1 MSNKVLVIGGGIA
14 GITAALDL
22 ADQELQVHLVEKESS
37 IGGRMAQLDK
47 TFPTLDCSICIL
59 APKMVEISRHP
70 NVNLYTYSEVESV
83 EPLRNGEVFR
93 VKIVKKPRYIDE
105 KKCTGCRLCTEKCP
119 VKVLSEFDEKMGL
132 RKAIYLPFPQAVPAV
147 AVMDKEH
154 CLYFTKGVCKICE
167 KFCPAGAVDFKQEA
181 QEIEVDVAAIIVATG
196 FDLLDPSILP
206 LSRFGYGRLPN
217 VLTSLEYE
225 RLMNAAGPTGG
236 KVVKPSD
243 KEEPEKIAFIQCV
256 GSRDERIKP
265 YCSQICCTYATKE
278 AVITK
283 EHNPKIDVTIF
294 YNELKVS
301 GKGHQEFVRRAS
313 EEFGVNYVRA
323 LPSSVRLDMRNGK
336 LEIRYA
342 DISHD
347 DLKSTQF
354 DMVVLC
360 PAVVPKKGSDKLAK
374 ILGIETTQ
382 FGFLKSLDSSSPV
395 DTIVPGIYVCG
406 TGEGPKDISHTVAQA
421 SAAAARAALR
431 TEIVQEKVERLKVP
445 ERVVGKE
452 PRIGVFVCHCGINI
466 GSVVKVPKV
475 VEYAKSLD
483 NVVHAEEFLFAC
495 SKDSLGKL
503 KDAIEKYDLNRVVV
517 ASCTPRTH
525 EPLFRD
531 TCEEAGLNPYFFEM
545 VNIREHD
552 SWVHPKQPEEATE
565 KASDLVRMAVARARL
580 LRPLQRLE
588 ADVTPS
594 ALVIGGGVSGLV
606 AAKAI
611 ADKGFK
617 VYLVEQE
624 SKLGGRRLNTGIL
637 SFEDIDITT
646 LIEPLIKI
654 VAKHENIEV
663 LLSTKLKEV
672 RGSIGNFDI
681 TTIQEN
687 RVKTFKAGAIIVAT
701 GTQELHPNGL
711 YGYRKHSQV
720 VTLSEFQRSLNQKQL
735 TGKETIA
742 AILCVGAREKE
753 GRTYCSAIC
762 CSEAI
767 SSLLALK
774 EKYPNVEVHILYQD
788 LQLPVE
794 FTDYYRRAREE
805 GIVFTRYIPEK
816 QPQIDFNQEKPVVKV
831 EDMVTKSEL
840 AIPADRIVL
849 ATPLIPREANSDMAS
864 ILKISLN
871 SQGFFLEAHPKLRPL
886 EFATDG
892 IYVCGTCHS
901 PQSLTECVYQALGA
915 ASKALVP
922 LMRGKVLSEAII
934 AEVNTD
940 LCITC
945 ANCEAVC
952 EYNAIKVEGSTAK
965 VNSLLCKG
973 CGTCAV
979 ECPAKAITM
988 RHFADEQLSSMIE
1001 ASMETM
1007 PQEGKPKALAF
1018 FCNWCSYAG
1027 ADMAGVSRF
1036 QYPPT
1041 AEIIRVMCTGRV
1053 DEMHLMQ
1060 AFLLGADG
1068 VLVGGCHLGD
1078 CHYISGNVKAEK
1090 RVKKVKKWLQEA
1102 GLEPER
1108 LRLEWISAGEGKKL
1122 ADVMKD
1128 FTAQL
1133 EKLGPNPLKR
1143 RMN

>member
-1 MSNKVLVIGGGIA
+1 LSNKVLVIGGGIA

-22 ADQELQVHLVEKESS
+22 ADQGHQVHLVEREPSV
-37 IGGRMAQLDK
+37 GGRMAQLDK

-83 EPLRNGEVFR
+83 EPLRNGKAFHVT
-93 VKIVKKPRYIDE
+93 IVKKPRYVDE

-119 VKVLSEFDEKMGL
+119 IKAPSEFDEKMGL

-147 AVMDKEH
+147 AVVDKDC

-167 KFCPAGAVDFKQEA
+167 KFCPASALDFKQEA
-181 QEIEVDVAAIIVATG
+181 QKIELDVAAVIVATG
-196 FDLLDPSILP
+196 FDLLNSSA
-206 LSRFGYGRLPN
+206 LSRYGYGRLPN

-236 KVVKPSD
+236 KIVKPTD

-278 AVITK
+278 AIITK

-294 YNELKVS
+294 YNDLRVS

-313 EEFGVNYVRA
+313 EEFGVNYVKA
-323 LPSSVRLDMRNGK
+323 LPSSIQLDMRNGK

-342 DISHD
+342 NFSND
-347 DLKSTQF
+347 DLKSTQA
-354 DMVVLC
+354 DMAVLC
-360 PAVVPKKGSDKLAK
+360 PAVMPKKGSEQLAK

-382 FGFLKSLDSSSPV
+382 FGFLKSLGSSPV
-395 DTIVPGIYVCG
+395 DTIVPGVYVCG
-406 TGEGPKDISHTVAQA
+406 ACESPKDISHTVAQA
-421 SAAAARAALR
+421 SAAAARVAIR
-431 TEIVQEKVERLKVP
+431 TEVVQEKVEHLKVP

-452 PRIGVFVCHCGINI
+452 PRIGVFACNCGINI

-475 VEYAKSLD
+475 VEYAKSLN
-483 NVVHAEEFLFAC
+483 NVLHAEEFLFAC
-495 SKDSLGKL
+495 SKDSLRKI
-503 KDAIEKYDLNRVVV
+503 KDAIEKHDLNKIVV
-517 ASCTPRTH
+517 AACTPRTH
-525 EPLFRD
+525 EPLFRG

-565 KASDLVRMAVARARL
+565 KASDLVRMAVAKARL

-594 ALVIGGGVSGLV
+594 VLVIGGGVSGLV
-606 AAKAI
+606 AAKTV

-617 VYLVEQE
+617 AYLIEQG
-624 SKLGGRRLNTGIL
+624 SKLGGRRLNSGL
-637 SFEDIDITT
+637 VPFENIDITT
-646 LIEPLIKI
+646 LTEPLIKT

-681 TTIQEN
+681 TASQEN
-687 RVKTFKAGAIIVAT
+687 KVKTFKVGVIIVAT
-701 GTQELHPNGL
+701 GTRELHPNGL
-711 YGYRKHSQV
+711 YGYGKYSQV
-720 VTLSEFQRSLNQKQL
+720 ITLSEFQRSLSQEQL
-735 TGKETIA
+735 TGNETIA

-753 GRTYCSAIC
+753 GRTYCSATC

-774 EKYPNVEVHILYQD
+774 ERYPKIEVHILYQD

-794 FTDYYRRAREE
+794 CTDYYRQAREK
-805 GIVFTRYIPEK
+805 GIIFTRYVQEK
-816 QPQIDFNQEKPVVKV
+816 QPLIDFNQEKPVVKV
-831 EDMVTKSEL
+831 EDMVTKVEL
-840 AIPADRIVL
+840 AIPADKIVL
-849 ATPLIPREANSDMAS
+849 ATPLVPRENNSDIAS
-864 ILKISLN
+864 LLKIPLN

-952 EYNAIKVEGSTAK
+952 EYGAIEVEASAAK
-965 VNSLLCKG
+965 VNPILCKG

-988 RHFADEQLSSMIE
+988 RHFADDQLSSMIE
-1001 ASMETM
+1001 ASMQTM
-1007 PQEGKPKALAF
+1007 PSEGKPKALAF

-1036 QYPPT
+1036 PYPPT

-1053 DEMHLMQ
+1053 DELHLIQ

-1068 VLVGGCHLGD
+1068 VLVGGCHPGD
-1078 CHYISGNVKAEK
+1078 CHYISGNLKAEK
-1090 RVKKVKKWLQEA
+1090 RVRKVRRWLKEA

-1108 LRLEWISAGEGKKL
+1108 LRLEWISAGEGKRL

-1133 EKLGPNPLKR
+1133 EKLGPNPLRSGSK
-1143 RMN
+1143 